1 MLPVALDPEEIA
13 EIGAT
18 DNANDAT
25 VMTVVVLAGL

>member
-18 DNANDAT
+18 DKANVAT
-25 VMTVVVLAGL
+25 VTTAVVFAGP